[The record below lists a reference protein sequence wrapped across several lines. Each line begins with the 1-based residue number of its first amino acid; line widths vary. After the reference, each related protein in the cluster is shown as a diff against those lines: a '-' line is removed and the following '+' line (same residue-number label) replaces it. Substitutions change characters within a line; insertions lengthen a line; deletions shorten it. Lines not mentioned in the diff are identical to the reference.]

1 MIKFLKTKQSPPG
14 GSRQIADHPSL
25 RKGWKMIDTL
35 MYAKELEAAGVQRE
49 QAETHVRIMAQIVES
64 DLATKQ
70 DVLNLGT
77 YLQRETTQLRGS
89 VQQDIYTIKQDFARL
104 ENELQKVEY
113 RLTIKTGLIVT
124 TVVTAAVAVLTLLL
138 KA

>member
-1 MIKFLKTKQSPPG
+1 
-14 GSRQIADHPSL
+14 
-25 RKGWKMIDTL
+25 MIDTL

-77 YLQRETTQLRGS
+77 HLQRETTQLRGS

-124 TVVTAAVAVLTLLL
+124 TAVTAAVAVLTLLL
-138 KA
+138 KV